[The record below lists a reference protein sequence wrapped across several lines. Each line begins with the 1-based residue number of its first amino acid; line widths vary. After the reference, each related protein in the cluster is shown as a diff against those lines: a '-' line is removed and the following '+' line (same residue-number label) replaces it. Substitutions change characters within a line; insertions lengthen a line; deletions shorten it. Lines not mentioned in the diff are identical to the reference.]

1 MDGSALVPRDFPT
14 MERAAQNRFTDRFNG
29 LVDWL
34 YPPRCRACAGRIFGR
49 DAQYFCAACW
59 KAIRLVDHPFCSLCG
74 RPFPDGS
81 GDDHLCAACIAR
93 RPHFVQARAWACY
106 PREEDSEQP
115 LRRVV
120 QQFKYGRKVA
130 LGKPLGRLMAEGCG
144 EFLSV
149 WSVDVVV
156 PVPLHPQRLRW
167 RGFNQSVLLGRQ
179 ISLHYNVP
187 LDAFALQRVAATP
200 PQTQL
205 TEAERRRNVRGAFE
219 LAPEHALEDKTVLL
233 VDDVY
238 TSGATVN
245 ECSRALLKGGAKE
258 VFVLTLAH
266 AV

>member
-1 MDGSALVPRDFPT
+1 
-14 MERAAQNRFTDRFNG
+14 MEKAPENKFAGGFAG

-34 YPPRCRACAGRIFGR
+34 YPPRCRACAGRILGR
-49 DAQYFCAACW
+49 DAQYFCASCW
-59 KAIRLVDHPFCSLCG
+59 KKLRLVEHPLCNLCG

-81 GDDHLCAACIAR
+81 GDDHLCGACIAR
-93 RPHFVQARAWACY
+93 PPNFVQARAWACY

-120 QQFKYGRKVA
+120 QKFKYGRKVA
-130 LGKPLGRLMAEGCG
+130 LGKPLGQLMVNGCG
-144 EFLSV
+144 EFV
-149 WSVDVVV
+149 GAWPVDVVI
-156 PVPLHPQRLRW
+156 PVPLHPRRLRW
-167 RGFNQSVLLGRQ
+167 RGFNQSVLLARQ
-179 ISLHYNVP
+179 VSLAYNLP
-187 LDAFALQRVAATP
+187 LDVFVLRRANATP

-205 TEAERRRNVRGAFE
+205 TEDERRRNVRGAFE
-219 LAPEHALEDKTVLL
+219 LAPEHSLQDQSVLL

-245 ECSRALLKGGAKE
+245 ECSRTLLKGGVKE